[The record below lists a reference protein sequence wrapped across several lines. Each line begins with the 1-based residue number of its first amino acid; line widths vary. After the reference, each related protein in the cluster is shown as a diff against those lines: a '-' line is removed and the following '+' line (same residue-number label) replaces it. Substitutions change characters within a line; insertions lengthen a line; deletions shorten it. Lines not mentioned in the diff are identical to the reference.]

1 MVKTTTVSIY
11 VCIQILNA
19 FFLKK
24 ASMSPKRTREKITT
38 LQEDPLV
45 NTLKGTLPDNTPWG
59 SELSPNANQ
68 FKVTFPDGRLGS
80 IMQTL
85 N

>member
-1 MVKTTTVSIY
+1 M
-11 VCIQILNA
+11 CIQILNA

-45 NTLKGTLPDNTPWG
+45 NTL
-59 SELSPNANQ
+59 
-68 FKVTFPDGRLGS
+68 
-80 IMQTL
+80 
-85 N
+85 